1 MLGSGAAR
9 EYGERLEERL
19 APQYTAAAQQI
30 QMRERDREETRLS
43 NAMSLASGMSQEQ
56 SRNLLN
62 TARTVGDRT
71 QILSDIA
78 LRSLDQNMEWNRFLA
93 EFGLERAEVME
104 RLSQGRIDSL
114 LPLLQQYMG
123 VAGAAAQG
131 YAYAD

>member
-1 MLGSGAAR
+1 M
-9 EYGERLEERL
+9 
-19 APQYTAAAQQI
+19 PP
-30 QMRERDREETRLS
+30 
-43 NAMSLASGMSQEQ
+43 QEQ

-71 QILSDIA
+71 RILSDIA

-131 YAYAD
+131 YAFAE